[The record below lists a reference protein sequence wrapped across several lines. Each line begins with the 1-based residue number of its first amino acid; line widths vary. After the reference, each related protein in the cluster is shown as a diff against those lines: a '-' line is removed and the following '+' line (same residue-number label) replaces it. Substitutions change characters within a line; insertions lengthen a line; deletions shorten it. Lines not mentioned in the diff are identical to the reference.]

1 MSDNITPKKRILS
14 GIQPSGAVTLGNYVG
29 ALRNWVELQ
38 KSDEYECYFM
48 LADLHTI
55 TVRQEA
61 KVLRKNAIDLLA
73 LFLAAGI
80 DPQKSPVFFQSH
92 VPAHVQLSWVLN
104 CNTYMGELSRM
115 TQFKD
120 KSRKHADN
128 INAGLFTY
136 PVLMAADILLYQADL
151 VPVGED
157 QKQHLEITRDIAKR
171 FNNAYSETFKIPEP
185 YIPKVG
191 ARIMSLQDPTQ
202 KMSKSDPNENAYIL
216 LLDKPDAIVRK
227 IKRAVTDS
235 GSEVCR
241 GEGKE
246 GIENLMSIYG
256 AVTGKT
262 MEETEAEFEG
272 KGYGIFKSAVADAVV
287 AALEPIQ
294 KRYAEL
300 TANRDYLEDVYRSGA
315 QIAERTAFK
324 TIAKVYR
331 KVGFIQP

>member
-80 DPQKSPVFFQSH
+80 DPKKSPVFFQSH
-92 VPAHVQLSWVLN
+92 IPAHVQLSWVLS

-171 FNNAYSETFKIPEP
+171 FNNAYCETFKIPEP

-235 GSEVCR
+235 GSEVRR

-272 KGYGIFKSAVADAVV
+272 KGYGVFKSAVADAVV

-300 TANRDYLEDVYRSGA
+300 TASRDYLEDVYRSGA

>member
-235 GSEVCR
+235 GSEVRR

-272 KGYGIFKSAVADAVV
+272 KGYGVFKSAVADAVV

-300 TANRDYLEDVYRSGA
+300 TASRDYLEDVYRSGA
-315 QIAERTAFK
+315 QIAKRTAFK

>member
-92 VPAHVQLSWVLN
+92 VPAHVQLSWVLS

-235 GSEVCR
+235 GSEVRR

-272 KGYGIFKSAVADAVV
+272 KGYGVFKSAVADAVV

-300 TANRDYLEDVYRSGA
+300 TASRDYLEDVYRSGA